1 MNCLEG
7 RYSKDELQGFRGI
20 LDMLPWLHKTTRCG
34 YLWIALHVLWVA
46 LNLHRQEAK
55 AMGQKKDTPKVKGFI
70 QLYNIY
76 IYMYTYYIYI

>member
-20 LDMLPWLHKTTRCG
+20 LDMLPWLHKTTSCG

-70 QLYNIY
+70 RLYNIPSGK
-76 IYMYTYYIYI
+76 